1 MKLGKAH
8 GFALIDLVFVTG
20 MIGLLSS
27 IAIPRMLLA
36 RQVASAVSAI
46 STMRAINS
54 AELTYALSC
63 GLGFYSPN
71 LTTLGTPPP
80 GSNEPYISPDLS
92 SANKVTKSNYVIQLE
107 SAPFADA
114 PPTCNGLAAGL
125 AGRGYR
131 AAADPTVPSNPR
143 FFATNAQATVWENTS
158 TLWGEMPE
166 VGDPASGH
174 PLK

>member
-1 MKLGKAH
+1 MKLGKTH
-8 GFALIDLVFVTG
+8 GFALIDLIFVTG
-20 MIGLLSS
+20 LIGLLSS

-36 RQVASAVSAI
+36 RQVASAASAI
-46 STMRAINS
+46 GTMRAINS
-54 AELTYALSC
+54 GELTYAISC
-63 GLGFYSPN
+63 GFGFYSPN
-71 LTTLGTPPP
+71 LTTLGVPPP

-92 SANKVTKSNYVIQLE
+92 SANTVTKSNYIIQLDA
-107 SAPFADA
+107 APFADA

-131 AAADPTVPSNPR
+131 AAADPTEATNPR
-143 FFATNAQATVWENTS
+143 FFATNAQSTIWENS
-158 TLWGEMPE
+158 ATLWGVIPE